1 MRQIKIEN
9 RITDRTVGIE
19 RYFADMDKA
28 SNILSLNEEYELAIR
43 ITQGDREAYD
53 RLVKA
58 NLRFVISIAKQY
70 SRGGDSLSEL
80 IAQGNLGLL
89 EAAQK
94 FDPTRGFKFISFAVW
109 FIRKEILSY
118 LNQSTRTVRLPQS
131 IILDISR
138 IKRVENILSSSL
150 GREPQPEE
158 IVEEVVKMGWP
169 MTLTK
174 FEKTRMAERNRPTPL
189 EPVNPDEDW
198 APISWLES
206 GSATSSL
213 VEEKDGLSYVMSALN
228 ILSEQDRNI
237 LTLKLG
243 LRNGDALS
251 FATIGQMY
259 GKTSEWARQHYDKA
273 IRRVRYSIKQNKKY
287 EI

>member
-1 MRQIKIEN
+1 
-9 RITDRTVGIE
+9 
-19 RYFADMDKA
+19 MDKA

>member
-28 SNILSLNEEYELAIR
+28 SNILSPNEEYELAIL

>member
-28 SNILSLNEEYELAIR
+28 SNILSPNEEYELAIR

-174 FEKTRMAERNRPTPL
+174 FEKTRMADRNRPTPL

-273 IRRVRYSIKQNKKY
+273 IRGVRYSIKQNKKY